1 LTLHGILADT
11 YARDKIAKLDWS
23 LAVEAHHFKWDVQRP
38 ELPPPDFN
46 VGSFLPAD
54 PTYTRLGPRQ
64 STIADTI
71 WLLRKHKWIILATV
85 FVISTVGILISLR
98 TTRKYEAVA
107 RIALAKED
115 NEGLGF
121 KDVQTN
127 IDSADSDYT
136 VNMDTQTRI
145 LQSDRLALEVIS
157 NLHLDQNPAFAGS
170 MAVAPP
176 KPGTVGVQQVDRQRE
191 AALLGSFHDAMK
203 VKTVRNTRI
212 IEISF
217 RSPDPVLAASVV
229 NNIVSTYVEDNYRT
243 RYESTMQAS
252 DWLAKQISDLQ
263 MRVETSQEKLVRY
276 QRENGMLGIDE
287 KQNIIT
293 QKLDDL
299 NKSFTDAQADRI
311 TKQAAYETAK
321 AGKFDQLAESA
332 NGIGSSLRQQEAI
345 LRAQYA
351 QLTTTFGPNYPK
363 TLELKNQIDQTE
375 RSIQAE
381 NQRALT
387 RLEESF
393 TAAGA
398 REAMLGKALNQQKV
412 EANQLNEK
420 AIEYSILKRDLDAN
434 RTLYEGLLQK
444 LKEAGVAAGLKSS
457 NIRIVDNARVP
468 TVPVVPNTTRNL
480 MMSLLVGLLAGVAL
494 AILLETLDT
503 TVRTSEEAQALTALP
518 SLGFIPHS
526 TLLNAS
532 HPARRIDSTAHSLD
546 GHALIAQIRPNSEV
560 AESFR
565 SLRTSILLSSAVK
578 KPRLIMFTSP
588 MPQEGKTTTSVNMA
602 IVLAQRGGKVLL
614 IDADLRRPGIHRAFG
629 CPNSIGLSSVLAG
642 LESFEKVIQNHEPI
656 SNLSIMPTGPTP
668 PHPAELLGSDR
679 MQELLAQLSRLY
691 DHIILDSP
699 PVNLVTDPAVLSQ
712 YMDAVFLV
720 VRSGKTSKNALR
732 HATDQLSQIKAPLI
746 GLVVNDARLNSVDYN
761 YRSYYGHKQGG
772 YYVADE
778 KIS

>member
-1 LTLHGILADT
+1 
-11 YARDKIAKLDWS
+11 
-23 LAVEAHHFKWDVQRP
+23 VETRHSKWDVQHP
-38 ELPPPDFN
+38 ELPPSDFDAD
-46 VGSFLPAD
+46 GFLPTETIF
-54 PTYTRLGPRQ
+54 PRLGPHQ
-64 STIADTI
+64 SAIADTV
-71 WLLRKHKWIILATV
+71 WLLRKRKWVILTTMLITATLAT
-85 FVISTVGILISLR
+85 LMSLR
-98 TTRKYEAVA
+98 TTPKYEADA

-115 NEGLGF
+115 NENLGF
-121 KDVQTN
+121 KDVQAN
-127 IDSADSDYT
+127 SDASDSDYT
-136 VNMDTQTRI
+136 VTMDTQSRI
-145 LQSDRLALEVIS
+145 LQSDKLALEVIS
-157 NLHLDQNPAFAGS
+157 NLHLDQNRAFAGELTVS
-170 MAVAPP
+170 PP
-176 KPGTVGVQQVDRQRE
+176 KPGSVGIQQVDRQRE

-212 IEISF
+212 IEITF
-217 RSPDPVLAASVV
+217 RSSDPSLAAAVV
-229 NNIVSTYVEDNYRT
+229 NNIVATYIEDNYRT

-311 TKQAAYETAK
+311 TKQAAYETAR
-321 AGKFDQLAESA
+321 AGKFDQLSESSS
-332 NGIGSSLRQQEAI
+332 GIGSSLRQQEAT

-387 RLEESF
+387 RLDESYT
-393 TAAGA
+393 TAKA
-398 REAMLGKALNQQKV
+398 REDMLGRALDQQKV

-420 AIEYSILKRDLDAN
+420 AIQYSILKRDLDAN

-444 LKEAGVAAGLKSS
+444 LKEAGVAAGLRSS

-468 TVPVVPNTTRNL
+468 TFPVIPNTPRNL
-480 MMSLLVGLLAGVAL
+480 MMGLLVGILCGIAL
-494 AILLETLDT
+494 AVLLEALDT

-526 TLLNAS
+526 ALLDDVS
-532 HPARRIDSTAHSLD
+532 LTARRLSSASP
-546 GHALIAQIRPNSEV
+546 AVVSRRESPKLIAQLRPNSEV

-578 KPRLIMFTSP
+578 RPRLIMFTSP
-588 MPQEGKTTTSVNMA
+588 MPQEGKTTTCVNMA
-602 IVLAQRGGKVLL
+602 IVLAQRGGKTLL
-614 IDADLRRPGIHRAFG
+614 VDADLRRPGIDRAFG
-629 CPNSIGLSSVLAG
+629 CANSVGLSSVLAG
-642 LESFEKVIQNHEPI
+642 MESFEKVIQNYAPLP
-656 SNLSIMPTGPTP
+656 SLSIMPTGPTP

-679 MQELLAQLSRLY
+679 MQELLEQLSRLY
-691 DHIILDSP
+691 DHVILDSP
-699 PVNLVTDPAVLSQ
+699 PVNLVTDPAILSQ

-720 VRSGKTSKNALR
+720 VRSGKTSKSALR
-732 HATDQLSQIKAPLI
+732 HARDQLLQIKAPVI
-746 GLVVNDARLNSVDYN
+746 GLVVNDTNLNSVDYH
-761 YRSYYGHKQGG
+761 YRSYYGRKPGG